1 MKIQLTMQINLI
13 LHKDSGETRTMYTKS
28 CNIEIMEGDKTDEFI
43 KEVSKSLL
51 QIIKKI

>member
-13 LHKDSGETRTMYTKS
+13 LHKDSGETRTMHTKS

-43 KEVSKSLL
+43 IEVSKSLL